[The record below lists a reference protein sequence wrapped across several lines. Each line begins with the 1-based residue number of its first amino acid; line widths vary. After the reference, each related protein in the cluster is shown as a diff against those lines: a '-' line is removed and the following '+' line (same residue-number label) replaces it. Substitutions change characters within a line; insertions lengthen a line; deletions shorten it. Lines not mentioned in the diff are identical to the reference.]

1 MSGIV
6 RVEKN
11 GNYTV
16 LHRAALNDKRLSW
29 KAKGIIAY
37 MLSMPND
44 WVFYMDE
51 LMTHSTEREK
61 AFRSGFNELKEHGYV
76 KRFPV
81 YENKKIVRWETV
93 VFESPQIHEENLLS
107 QNVQVGKVD
116 VGLVDVQK
124 EALLSTELELSTD
137 PVLSTEKKNNVELAL
152 DDTLAIIE
160 YLNVKASKSFK
171 ATTSAT
177 KKFINGRLAEGH
189 TVEDFKR
196 VIDIKVSQWLNN
208 PDMNS
213 YLRPSTLFSPTNF
226 ENYLNENTSPRT
238 QTTPR
243 TTPRPVELDF
253 TEGEDI

>member
-51 LMTHSTEREK
+51 LMSHSTDREK
-61 AFRSGFNELKEHGYV
+61 SFRSGFKELKDNGYV

-81 YENKKIVRWETV
+81 YENKKIIRWETV
-93 VFESPQIHEENLLS
+93 VYEMSQTQETPLLS

-116 VGLVDVQK
+116 VGLVDVEK
-124 EALLSTELELSTD
+124 EALLSTDSLLSIDET
-137 PVLSTEKKNNVELAL
+137 NNVESAL

-160 YLNVKASKSFK
+160 YLNVKTSKNFK

-196 VIDIKVSQWLNN
+196 VIDVKVAQWLNN
-208 PDMNS
+208 PEMNS

-226 ENYLNENTSPRT
+226 ENYLNENTTPRA
-238 QTTPR
+238 QTTQKS
-243 TTPRPVELDF
+243 TPSPLVLDF
-253 TEGEDI
+253 NQGEDI